1 MSVQERARNREH
13 VDRSETIKNQA
24 KVIKEMWSEL
34 QSLKRMRG
42 GSTWTD
48 NDMVVFA
55 KISTEGSYGDY
66 SGCRSLA
73 SKLDVYRNKRK
84 IENDLEV

>member
-1 MSVQERARNREH
+1 MSVQERARNRER

-48 NDMVVFA
+48 NDMLVFA